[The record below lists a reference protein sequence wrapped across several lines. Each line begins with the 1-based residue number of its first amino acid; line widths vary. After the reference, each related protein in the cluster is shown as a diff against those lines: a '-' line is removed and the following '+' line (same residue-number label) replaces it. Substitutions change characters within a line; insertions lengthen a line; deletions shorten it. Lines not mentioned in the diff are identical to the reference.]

1 MICIFNPEHDLC
13 LANGSKHYMPPA
25 SALAFAA
32 SSYGLM
38 HCLYPLAD
46 CVPTANAG
54 DVYRSTGDGQLVPW
68 GWNAVLKQSL
78 LRQGLPEHLMPSD
91 GILDRWRQMQHRTTL
106 LPLQPDSRAVT
117 SVAEVESFLSQHP
130 DMVLKAP
137 WSGSGRGLRWV
148 SHALS
153 DHDKGWLV
161 KVVKEQRC
169 AIAEPRWSV
178 QYDYA
183 LEYMVDGNGL
193 SFVGFSLFESANGVY
208 RCNRL
213 LSDEAIRQLVGFP
226 STLRL
231 TLESWLLNTIVPH
244 YHGPLGVDCICDVDG
259 HHHISEINL
268 RHTMGLVAHEYL
280 RWHPDAEDSRF
291 FPMDFMNQ

>member
-13 LANGSKHYMPPA
+13 LANGNRHYMPPS

-32 SSYGLM
+32 SSCGLM
-38 HCLYPLAD
+38 RFLYPMSD
-46 CVPTANAG
+46 CVPAARVG
-54 DVYRSTGDGQLVPW
+54 DVYRRTGDIQLIPW

-78 LRQGLPEHLMPSD
+78 LRQGIPEHLMPSD
-91 GILDRWRQMQHRTTL
+91 SLLDLWRQLQHRTTL

-117 SVAEVESFLSQHP
+117 TVAEVEALLSRHS

-148 SHALS
+148 CRTLS
-153 DHDKGWLV
+153 DHDKGWLL

-178 QYDYA
+178 KYDFA
-183 LEYMVDGNGL
+183 LEYSVENGLL
-193 SFVGFSLFESANGVY
+193 SFVGFSLFETANGVY
-208 RCNRL
+208 RGNRL
-213 LSDEAIRQLVGFP
+213 LPDDDIARMVGF
-226 STLRL
+226 STAQRGP
-231 TLESWLLNTIVPH
+231 LESWLQNTIVPH
-244 YHGPLGVDCICDVDG
+244 YQGPLGVDCICDTAG
-259 HHHISEINL
+259 LIHISEINL

-280 RWHPDAEDSRF
+280 RHFPQKAGSRF
-291 FPMDFMNQ
+291 MPMDFVE